1 MKNCELY
8 ICVICLIC
16 IKYRLN
22 VSGSADL
29 ISLTDNSRI
38 LSGIFMVKAMQSL
51 YKTQSKG
58 L

>member
-22 VSGSADL
+22 VSGSEDL

-38 LSGIFMVKAMQSL
+38 LSGISMVKAMLSL